1 MHKCCIS
8 LKNLYKKDDFVRR
21 YQLTKLTQEEL
32 KKKKKKMLKDTKR
45 TANVLTRK
53 WVTVLLIIKTG
64 STKTSREG
72 LSAACI
78 NCDSD

>member
-1 MHKCCIS
+1 MHKCCIN

-21 YQLTKLTQEEL
+21 YKLTKLTQEEL
-32 KKKKKKMLKDTKR
+32 KKKKKMLKDTKK
-45 TANVLTRK
+45 TANILPRK

-72 LSAACI
+72 LSTACI